1 MKAKTFLFFSI
12 IAILVV
18 ISLNTARAQEG
29 VLKFQ
34 MCNQLQGDENAC
46 VPGEYLFGTVCS
58 DNFLSN
64 HNWVTIDH
72 GSIITGYLDKAG
84 TIPSG
89 NVYTQMVSIA
99 GESGKNEIFTLKL
112 HKNGK
117 LVQMIR
123 WRFHLTTNA
132 NGEVTAS
139 MDKLDIDCK

>member
-1 MKAKTFLFFSI
+1 M
-12 IAILVV
+12 
-18 ISLNTARAQEG
+18 
-29 VLKFQ
+29 
-34 MCNQLQGDENAC
+34 
-46 VPGEYLFGTVCS
+46 
-58 DNFLSN
+58 
-64 HNWVTIDH
+64 TIDH